1 MKNRFW
7 VGVVSKS
14 HVSAAVEGG
23 FAQLNHGKKAPL
35 ARMKAGDWIVY
46 YSPRRSLETREPY
59 QHFTA
64 VGRVKTGE
72 VYRFDMGSGF
82 MPYRLDVDFSSCRDV
97 PILPLLDKL
106 SFTKDKKNWGRQ
118 FRFGHFEISE
128 SDFTIIANEMG
139 VKIDSDAPGQKS

>member
-7 VGVVSKS
+7 VGVVSKT
-14 HVSAAVEGG
+14 HVSAGVKGG

-35 ARMKAGDWIVY
+35 ARMKTGDWIVY
-46 YSPRRSLETREPY
+46 YSPRLSLETREPY

-72 VYRFDMGSGF
+72 VYQFDMGNGF
-82 MPYRLDVDFSSCRDV
+82 MPYRLDVDFLSCRDV

-106 SFTKDKKNWGRQ
+106 SFTKDKKNWGQQ

-139 VKIDSDAPGQKS
+139 VRIDLDAP